1 MADDDRDNGSPRGA
15 FGASEIL
22 SAASREKANTFID
35 KQNELAD
42 LQIEDLKRENAI
54 RHWSLRVRHVSDVL
68 KLGFEMAVAFIVIA
82 IAIGF
87 GFEIWS
93 AMHADGLVIDAFTVP
108 PAMADKG
115 LTGQVVA
122 SKLLDRLT
130 VLQSE
135 TQSSRAASSFSNDWT
150 NDIKVEIP

>member
-22 SAASREKANTFID
+22 SAATREKADTFID

-54 RHWSLRVRHVSDVL
+54 RHWSLRVRHISDVL
-68 KLGFEMAVAFIVIA
+68 KLGFELALAFIVICVA
-82 IAIGF
+82 VGL
-87 GFEIWS
+87 GVEIWS
-93 AMHADGLVIDAFTVP
+93 AMHADGLVIEAFNVP

-115 LTGQVVA
+115 L
-122 SKLLDRLT
+122 
-130 VLQSE
+130 
-135 TQSSRAASSFSNDWT
+135 
-150 NDIKVEIP
+150 